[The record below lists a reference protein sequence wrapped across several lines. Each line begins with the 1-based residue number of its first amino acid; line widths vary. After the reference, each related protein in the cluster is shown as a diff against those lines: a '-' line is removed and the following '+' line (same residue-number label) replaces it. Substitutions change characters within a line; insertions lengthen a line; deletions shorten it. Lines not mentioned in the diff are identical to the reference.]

1 MMDGKRLV
9 KALGLGAGLGLLGLV
24 PAVLEAQWP
33 QWEGPHRNGVA
44 EGTIPAAPQLKEAW
58 RTPLDAGVG
67 SVAIAGGTAYVLAS
81 DLDNDLLVALNVAD
95 GKETWRAVLDAT
107 PEDSENGPGSTPAV
121 AGGTVFGL
129 STSCKLVAVQGDGTI
144 VWRRDLVAD
153 YQAVHRGGCSTDP
166 MPQGDTVVV
175 HVNGREKGRVVAFHQ
190 KDGTTAWEA
199 TAEPTM
205 GSSPVITK
213 VGDAEQLVVQTL
225 NLPQQRGQRPTS
237 KIYGLDLTNHAVA
250 WSFSTDESFAFASPL
265 VVGDGAILLSTWTDS
280 HLLKVRPGDGGD
292 TVEKVWSSRDIKA
305 NIGLPVHHEGFL
317 YGVGSEELACLDA
330 ATGKTRWRER
340 TYPGSVILVD
350 GHLVLLSQHAGLLR
364 LVSATPEGYREEAK
378 LPLADPGY
386 PMEAAPSFA
395 DGKIYVRT
403 LDAVIAVAVSG

>member
-1 MMDGKRLV
+1 MMDGKPFARTLGFGA
-9 KALGLGAGLGLLGLV
+9 ALALLGLV
-24 PAVLEAQWP
+24 PTVAEAQWP
-33 QWEGPHRNGVA
+33 QWEGPHRNGTA

-67 SVAIAGGTAYVLAS
+67 SVVVSEGTAYVLAS
-81 DLDNDLLVALNVAD
+81 DLDNDLLVALNAAD
-95 GKETWRAVLDAT
+95 GKEKWRAVLDAT
-107 PEDSENGPGSTPAV
+107 PEDSDNGPGSTPAV
-121 AGGTVFGL
+121 AGGTVFAL
-129 STSCKLVAVQGDGTI
+129 STSCQLVAVQGDGT
-144 VWRRDLVAD
+144 VLWRRDLVAD
-153 YQAVHRGGCSTDP
+153 YQAAHRGGCSTDP
-166 MPQGDTVVV
+166 MPHGDTVVV

-199 TAEPTM
+199 TAEPAM
-205 GSSPVITK
+205 GSSPVTTK

-237 KIYGLDLTNHAVA
+237 KIYGLDLTNHTVA
-250 WSFSTDESFAFASPL
+250 WSFSTDASFSFASPL

-292 TVEKVWSSRDIKA
+292 TVEKVWSNRDIKA
-305 NIGLPVHHEGFL
+305 NIGLPVYHEGFV
-317 YGVGSEELACLDA
+317 YGVGNEELACIDT

-364 LVSATPEGYREEAK
+364 LVAASPEGYREEAK
-378 LPLADPGY
+378 LQLADPGY
-386 PMEAAPSFA
+386 PMEAAPSYA
-395 DGKIYVRT
+395 EGKIYVRT